1 MEVSF
6 ITGCSVEFPPDN
18 KTSEEEVIS
27 PRKKTLERYKE
38 EVEKISSRDPLHS
51 IMENEKVLLWD
62 MRWDCRVKHPFVL
75 PRIIDCVDY
84 TNMLQVR

>member
-1 MEVSF
+1 M
-6 ITGCSVEFPPDN
+6 EFPPDN

-62 MRWDCRVKHPFVL
+62 MRWDCRVEHPFVL
-75 PRIIDCVDY
+75 PRIVDCVDY
-84 TNMLQVR
+84 TNMLQVT